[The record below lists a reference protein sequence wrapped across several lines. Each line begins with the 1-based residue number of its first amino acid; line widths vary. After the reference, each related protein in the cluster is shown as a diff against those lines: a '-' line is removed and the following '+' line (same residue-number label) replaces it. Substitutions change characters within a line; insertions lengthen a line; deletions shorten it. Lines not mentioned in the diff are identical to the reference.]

1 MDTQRLLSDQDEPAR
16 VQEHLLVNKEEVG
29 ATAPPADE
37 VNNFRGNDAGSGKD
51 LPTPYTNNPA
61 RSSRPQA
68 PHWEIPSIS
77 EELAREALAEYVSSK
92 CCFSRKPAKEMVFSD
107 LHALNTYRY
116 CLDTFTEAR
125 STEWASEPYYGQVL
139 DALSGVA
146 LGPWDLPVPIPAMFQ
161 DGQKDVRM
169 PHSSSVKGC
178 NQCMTLG
185 KSPCQKCITTG
196 RVQCAVCHGTGRDHS
211 RDQTQRCSDC
221 RGSGQ
226 VRCNACSGA
235 GSLQCPL
242 CQGKG
247 QLLCFLKLTVKWK
260 NHSSVHVVDKRS
272 GFPVDMLQEVAGE
285 MLFTDMNQRVYPV
298 ESFPDGAVNTA
309 SKRAVQEHH
318 SQFSTT
324 CRILQQRQTIELI
337 PVTRVHFT
345 WRDKTHIYF
354 VYGAEH
360 KVYAKDYPAKCC
372 CAIA

>member
-1 MDTQRLLSDQDEPAR
+1 MDTRHLLSDQDEPDK
-16 VQEHLLVNKEEVG
+16 VQENFIVNKEVG
-29 ATAPPADE
+29 PTAPPAYE
-37 VNNFRGNDAGSGKD
+37 VTHLTGNNAGAGKV
-51 LPTPYTNNPA
+51 LPTSYTDNPVPSTGA
-61 RSSRPQA
+61 HA

-77 EELAREALAEYVSSK
+77 EELAREALAEYVASR
-92 CCFSRKPAKEMVFSD
+92 CCYSRKPAKEMVFSD

-116 CLDTFTEAR
+116 CLDTFTESR
-125 STEWASEPYYGQVL
+125 TTEWASEPYCGQVL
-139 DALSGVA
+139 EAPGAVA

-185 KSPCQKCITTG
+185 KSPCNKCITSG
-196 RVQCAVCHGTGRDHS
+196 RVQCGRCHGSGRDQQGGSEH
-211 RDQTQRCSDC
+211 RCSDC
-221 RGSGQ
+221 RGSGL
-226 VRCNACSGA
+226 VKCRVCSGV
-235 GSLQCPL
+235 GSLQCPI

-272 GFPVDMLQEVAGE
+272 GFPVEMLQEVAGE

-345 WRDKTHIYF
+345 WREKTHIYF

-372 CAIA
+372 CVIA